1 MAPSLAAK
9 AVAGGFGG
17 GAAFR
22 GALWMATTETAG
34 AGAGAGVGA
43 GGG

>member
-17 GAAFR
+17 GTAFLE
-22 GALWMATTETAG
+22 ALWMATTEIYTMSI
-34 AGAGAGVGA
+34 VGSVRCV
-43 GGG
+43 